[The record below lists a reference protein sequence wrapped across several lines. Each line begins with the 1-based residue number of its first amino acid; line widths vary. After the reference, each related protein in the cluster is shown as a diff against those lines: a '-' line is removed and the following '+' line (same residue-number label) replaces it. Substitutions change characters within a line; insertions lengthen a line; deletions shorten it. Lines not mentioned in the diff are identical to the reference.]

1 MILRYWP
8 PDPIDRSNVNVKS
21 KERRKRGRKERNG
34 TERDLFYLSYENFDF
49 INIIFE

>member
-34 TERDLFYLSYENFDF
+34 KRSLFFVRTRVL
-49 INIIFE
+49 ILLI

>member
-21 KERRKRGRKERNG
+21 KERREEGKKGM
-34 TERDLFYLSYENFDF
+34 ERDLFFSSVREF
-49 INIIFE
+49 